1 MVDHIELNG
10 AAAWPAGHRAA
21 LCPVLLLVG
30 PNASDD
36 AEPGL
41 FATAP
46 YGATGLISLLG
57 LLDDLDLRSTIAPD
71 EAAVQAY
78 APSLRRCHLGGHEL
92 AVAAPADGLAAAER
106 TMEALR
112 HITGASPRGL
122 VVGAAADVDPT
133 TIAWAE
139 WQLASAATDLPT
151 LTERGAEAPPL
162 VTLPGNPYLVDT
174 TWLDPTRPLP
184 PSSLLEAW
192 TLAMDAA
199 RTAGGLMCVVIH
211 PHLVAR
217 PGLQATLGRF
227 LDEVIG
233 SGDVWIAPATEIAG
247 WWIER
252 HLHDEAR
259 R

>member
-1 MVDHIELNG
+1 MIDRIEQNG
-10 AAAWPAGHRAA
+10 ASAWPAGHRAA

-30 PNASDD
+30 PNAADE
-36 AEPGL
+36 AGRGL

-57 LLDDLDLRSTIAPD
+57 LLEDLDLRSTIAPD

-92 AVAAPADGLAAAER
+92 GVAVPSEGITSAER
-106 TMEALR
+106 TMEAVR
-112 HITGASPRGL
+112 HITGAAPRGL
-122 VVGAAADVDPT
+122 VVGAATDVDST
-133 TIAWAE
+133 ALTWAE

-151 LTERGAEAPPL
+151 LTERGGDGPPL
-162 VTLPGNPYLVDT
+162 VTLPGSPYWVDA
-174 TWLDPTRPLP
+174 TWLDPARPLP

-199 RTAGGLMCVVIH
+199 RTTGGLMTVVVH
-211 PHLVAR
+211 PHLIAR
-217 PGLQATLGRF
+217 PGMQATLGRF
-227 LDEVIG
+227 LDEAIG
-233 SGDVWIAPATEIAG
+233 SGDVWIAPATDIAG

-252 HLHDEAR
+252 HQPD
-259 R
+259 